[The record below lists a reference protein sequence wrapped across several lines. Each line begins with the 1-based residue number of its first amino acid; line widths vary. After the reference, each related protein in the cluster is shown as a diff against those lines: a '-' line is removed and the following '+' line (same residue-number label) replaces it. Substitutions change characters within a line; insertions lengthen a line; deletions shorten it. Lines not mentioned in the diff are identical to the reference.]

1 MSRPVEIWAQKIAD
15 YATDRYPAEGSLARL
30 VMDAVA
36 NIPLP
41 DYIPATCA
49 PCERCDGSGAA
60 GTRIVDS
67 GKNWASNCDKCNGT
81 GKAKCS
87 EQKCVECRVAAER
100 EAVDSMLPTT
110 GAWSSRCP
118 SCGVFVQSG
127 DLKHLAQCK
136 VGTAIRARSGS

>member
-1 MSRPVEIWAQKIAD
+1 MSRPVEIWLQHEESAEPFTEDTTWSGDQIWNSDIPYIAK
-15 YATDRYPAEGSLARL
+15 S
-30 VMDAVA
+30 
-36 NIPLP
+36 
-41 DYIPATCA
+41 CA
-49 PCERCDGSGAA
+49 PCEQCDGSGAA

-127 DLKHLAQCK
+127 DLKHSAQCK